1 MPKITKRVV
10 DALRPD
16 RSGKEFFRWDAG
28 DGALKGFG
36 IRMKPSGAASYLVQ
50 YRNKEGRTRRL
61 VIGKVG
67 TLTPDEARTLASDAL
82 KAATKGGD
90 PSAERHA
97 VRGAIT
103 VSDLCDLYVAD
114 AKSRIKVS
122 TLAGDRSRI
131 ETHVKPLIG
140 RFTVRSLTTAD
151 IERMKADIIA
161 GKTAKPRKIEG
172 RGGVAAGGPGVA
184 ARTLGMT
191 ATILEYA
198 RKSLKLIKDNPA
210 RGVKKP
216 PDRKQRRFLTVEEIT
231 KLGQTMRETEAAGE
245 NATALAAIRLLLLTG
260 LRRMEAL
267 GLRRAWV
274 DSRSRCIRFED
285 TKSGAQL
292 RPIGA
297 EAVKLIEFQPAL
309 DGCPWVF
316 PASHGDGHLVGL
328 PKVLERTC
336 AKAGLEG
343 VTVHVLRHSFA
354 ATAAEMGFSELTIAG
369 LLGHS
374 VPGITARYA
383 HVPDSALVA
392 AADRVSARIAAA
404 LDGAAER
411 QVISLADRIATA

>member
-1 MPKITKRVV
+1 M
-10 DALRPD
+10 
-16 RSGKEFFRWDAG
+16 AG
-28 DGALKGFG
+28 
-36 IRMKPSGAASYLVQ
+36 AS
-50 YRNKEGRTRRL
+50 
-61 VIGKVG
+61 
-67 TLTPDEARTLASDAL
+67 
-82 KAATKGGD
+82 
-90 PSAERHA
+90 
-97 VRGAIT
+97 
-103 VSDLCDLYVAD
+103 
-114 AKSRIKVS
+114 
-122 TLAGDRSRI
+122 I
-131 ETHVKPLIG
+131 ETTHELWASSL
-140 RFTVRSLTTAD
+140 RDVRSLTTAD

-172 RGGVAAGGPGVA
+172 RGGVAAGGPRVA

-216 PDRKQRRFLTVEEIT
+216 PDRKQRRFLTIEKIT
-231 KLGQTMRETEAAGE
+231 KLGQTMRETEVAGE

-267 GLRRAWV
+267 RLPRAWV
-274 DSRSRCIRFED
+274 DGRSRCIRFED

-297 EAVKLIEFQPAL
+297 GAVKLIEAQPAR

-328 PKVLERTC
+328 PKVLERICT
-336 AKAGLEG
+336 KAGLGG
-343 VTVHVLRHSFA
+343 VTVHVLRHSFV

-374 VPGITARYA
+374 VRGIC
-383 HVPDSALVA
+383 VP
-392 AADRVSARIAAA
+392 I
-404 LDGAAER
+404 
-411 QVISLADRIATA
+411 